1 MFRTFCMVLVS
12 LFGFSGMPSAGAAE
26 PEVVL
31 TVEGELEGGK
41 PVDFTMAE
49 LEALGSATIRTTTPW
64 HDGVQT
70 FEGVPMAALMKKVGA
85 NGSLLYVVALN
96 DYSSEVPIADF
107 EEHGVILAYK
117 LNGEYMKVV
126 DKGPLFVMYPFD
138 DKEEL
143 SSELYYTRAV
153 WQVRKITVE

>member
-1 MFRTFCMVLVS
+1 MFRTFCMVVVS
-12 LFGFSGMPSAGAAE
+12 LFGSSGMPSAGAAE